1 MTSGKNGLLP
11 PSFVSN
17 LQNVLKNRKIEKPP
31 EAEEQKHQ
39 EGEEEA
45 KIEAPAEE
53 KTCNED
59 LEKNEDLRPIVLVTN
74 EDGIEAPGLK
84 CLVEAL
90 VNGGRVNV
98 HVCAPESD
106 KSGSG
111 HCVSV
116 RQTLV
121 ASSVGIKGATA
132 YEVSGTPAD
141 CVSLGLS
148 GALFPW
154 KKPSLVISG
163 INKGSNCGYHI
174 IYSGAVAGA
183 REALMSGVPSIA
195 ISLNWKK
202 AESSESDFKE
212 AVEVCLPLIYAAV
225 QDTEKDL
232 FPKGCLLK
240 VDIPTCPSAN
250 KGFKLTWQSTS
261 RLTSNWQPVTLHR
274 HLAGQYMSKEQSLG
288 IQLAQLSQAASAAG
302 AARRLNLRRKNIE
315 VESVGEAGKQ
325 ETQNAKI
332 KKYFR
337 VEFSEHEHGNM
348 DDDLD
353 YGALEQGF
361 VTITPLGL
369 MCNAELD
376 ARTSVATWITAAID
390 QDVPASL

>member
-31 EAEEQKHQ
+31 EEEEQKHQ
-39 EGEEEA
+39 EEEA

-53 KTCNED
+53 KTRNED
-59 LEKNEDLRPIVLVTN
+59 LERNEDLRPIVLVTS

-90 VNGGRVNV
+90 VNGGRFNV

-111 HCVSV
+111 HCLSV

-163 INKGSNCGYHI
+163 INKGSDCGYHI

-202 AESSESDFKE
+202 DESSDSDFKE

-240 VDIPTCPSAN
+240 VDIPTHPSAN
-250 KGFKLTWQSTS
+250 KGFRITGQSTS

-274 HLAGQYMSKEQSLG
+274 HLAGKYMSKEQSLG

-302 AARRLNLRRKNIE
+302 AARRLNLRRKNVE

-325 ETQNAKI
+325 ETQNAAV

-337 VEFSEHEHGNM
+337 VEFSEHEHGEM

-353 YGALEQGF
+353 YGALQQGF

-369 MCNAELD
+369 TCNAGLD
-376 ARTSVATWITAAID
+376 ARTSVASWITTAID
-390 QDVPASL
+390 RDAPASL